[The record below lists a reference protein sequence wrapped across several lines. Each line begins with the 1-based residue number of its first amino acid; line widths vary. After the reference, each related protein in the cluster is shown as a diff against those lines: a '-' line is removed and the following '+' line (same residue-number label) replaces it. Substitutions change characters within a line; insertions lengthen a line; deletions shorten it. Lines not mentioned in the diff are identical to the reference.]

1 MANTV
6 GNVSFGKPKVT
17 GAIYRGILGESLTIP
32 TDATTD
38 LDSDFVCLGYVSDDG
53 LTNTM
58 DQGDDGTKAWG
69 GDTVLI
75 NEDSRTDNFK
85 FKLIEVLNEEVLK
98 AVYVDGNVTV
108 TDATTTAPKKISV
121 AVNATEQPEC
131 CWVVELLLRDGNPKR
146 IVIPKGKVTEIGD
159 ITYKDNEAVGYE
171 ITVTGKADGNGNTHY
186 EYLAVGSPV
195 SGT

>member
-6 GNVSFGKPKVT
+6 SNVSFGKPKVT

-75 NEDSRTDNFK
+75 NEDSRTDSFK
-85 FKLIEVLNEEVLK
+85 FKLIEVLSEEVLK

-108 TDATTTAPKKISV
+108 TDATTTAPKKIAV

-159 ITYKDNEAVGYE
+159 IVYKDNEAVGYE